1 MAKSKTVRVYPDG
14 NVWVVKRDGVGKAA
28 AIRDTKKE
36 ALEVAREIA
45 LNQGISITI
54 HGRDGKIQRKVW
66 PNEEP
71 DEGCFITT
79 ACVNYFGL
87 EDNCY
92 QLVTLRAFRDIHLLR
107 SPDDEELVKEYYL
120 KAPLIVSLLEKDS
133 NRRVIYEWI
142 FENINRACASIQIGD
157 YESAKN
163 IYKDVVLNLAKH
175 FRIN

>member
-54 HGRDGKIQRKVW
+54 HGRDGKIQRRVW

-71 DEGCFITT
+71 DEDVMKKPKFWEAHSGSHFNARQKFMLNKLLDHFDGKLTSSKWAKMAKCSHDI
-79 ACVNYFGL
+79 AL
-87 EDNCY
+87 
-92 QLVTLRAFRDIHLLR
+92 RDIQDLVSQSVLAKDPAGGRSTNYLLR
-107 SPDDEELVKEYYL
+107 EL
-120 KAPLIVSLLEKDS
+120 
-133 NRRVIYEWI
+133 
-142 FENINRACASIQIGD
+142 G
-157 YESAKN
+157 
-163 IYKDVVLNLAKH
+163 
-175 FRIN
+175 